1 MIWPVFFDQFDG
13 FLVVKLPGRLRV
25 NRLFILKFCL
35 LGMARSGEA
44 SGPRAE
50 AVLTCPGEIDDPN
63 FPQQCSQLLNRL
75 QTLLNDGKK
84 NPTFNLAKFVSIP

>member
-1 MIWPVFFDQFDG
+1 
-13 FLVVKLPGRLRV
+13 
-25 NRLFILKFCL
+25 
-35 LGMARSGEA
+35 MARSGEA
-44 SGPRAE
+44 SGRAE

-84 NPTFNLAKFVSIP
+84 IPT

>member
-1 MIWPVFFDQFDG
+1 
-13 FLVVKLPGRLRV
+13 
-25 NRLFILKFCL
+25 
-35 LGMARSGEA
+35 MARSGEA

>member
-1 MIWPVFFDQFDG
+1 
-13 FLVVKLPGRLRV
+13 
-25 NRLFILKFCL
+25 
-35 LGMARSGEA
+35 MARSGEA
-44 SGPRAE
+44 SGRAE

-84 NPTFNLAKFVSIP
+84 IPPLIWPNCQFHDLFMRHTYIRVSQLCH